1 VYKNI
6 FKQKAQNTVVD
17 RKLDQLLPV
26 DVHGEKKRVANH
38 NKKSLHSGDGD
49 VESGFFRK
57 GFNN

>member
-1 VYKNI
+1 VHNKNV
-6 FKQKAQNTVVD
+6 KQKAQNTVVD

-26 DVHGEKKRVANH
+26 DVHGEEKRVSNH
-38 NKKSLHSGDGD
+38 DQKSLHPGDGD